1 MNFDHIISSNW
12 KDIINSIDKDILE
25 ITIDNFI
32 KKCHNKNNVFPKENN
47 IFSFTKYCLFDE
59 LKVVILGQDPYHG
72 VYKDNQNIYKPQATG
87 LAFSVPKECP
97 IPPSLKNIYQ
107 NQLKFKRINFI
118 PNHGCLDYL
127 AYQGVLLL
135 NTSLTVEKSKPNS
148 HQSIWN
154 IFTDELIKIISEK
167 HSNLVFVLWGNNAF
181 SKLNLI
187 KNKSNHKIIIS
198 SHPSPL
204 SCHSKLGQYNS
215 FMETDH
221 FGIINEFL
229 EKSNKYI
236 DWQIV

>member
-1 MNFDHIISSNW
+1 MYFDNLIASDW

-25 ITIDNFI
+25 ITFDDFI
-32 KKCHNKNNVFPKENN
+32 NKCQNKNNVFPKENN
-47 IFSFTKYCLFDE
+47 VFSFTKYCLFDE

-72 VYKDNQNIYKPQATG
+72 VYKDNHNIYEPQATG

-97 IPPSLKNIYQ
+97 IPPSLKNIYE

-118 PNHGCLDYL
+118 PKHGCLDYL
-127 AYQGVLLL
+127 AFQGVLLL
-135 NTSLTVEKSKPNS
+135 NTSLTVEQSKPNS
-148 HQSIWN
+148 HRSIWN
-154 IFTDELIKIISEK
+154 IFTDELIEIISKK
-167 HSNLVFVLWGNNAF
+167 HSGLIFVLWGNNAIG
-181 SKLNLI
+181 KLNLI

-204 SCHSKLGQYNS
+204 SCYSKLGQYNS

-229 EKSNKYI
+229 EKSNKFI
-236 DWQIV
+236 DWQII

>member
-1 MNFDHIISSNW
+1 MYFDNLVAADW
-12 KDIINSIDKDILE
+12 KNIINTIDKDILE
-25 ITIDNFI
+25 ITFNDFNQ
-32 KKCHNKNNVFPKENN
+32 KCKNKNNIFPIENN

-72 VYKDNQNIYKPQATG
+72 VYKDNDNIYKSQATG

-97 IPPSLKNIYQ
+97 IPPSLKNIYE
-107 NQLKFKRINFI
+107 NLLKYKIISFMPK
-118 PNHGCLDYL
+118 HGCLDYL

-154 IFTDELIKIISEK
+154 FFTDELIEIISKK
-167 HSNLVFVLWGNNAF
+167 HPSLVFVLWGNNAL

-198 SHPSPL
+198 SHPSPF
-204 SCHSKLGQYNS
+204 SCYNKLGQYNS
-215 FMETDH
+215 FMDTDH
-221 FGIINEFL
+221 FGIINEYL
-229 EKSNKYI
+229 KKSNKFI
-236 DWQIV
+236 DWQVI